1 VLDDRARVG
10 EVERAVVERQPL
22 GGVGADERPGVRGT
36 LDDVGA
42 GDVELRLER
51 PQPKRAA
58 ADVEDQRPFARA
70 GQRPEAL
77 VAARPRPGGEPR
89 PEPAAEARPGRR
101 VDVRQRR

>member
-1 VLDDRARVG
+1 MAAALAKEAAAGTRLNQDHPAARTQHAVRLAQGRHARGVIECCQQSAHAVHDDD
-10 EVERAVVERQPL
+10 VERAVVERQPL

-58 ADVEDQRPFARA
+58 ADVED
-70 GQRPEAL
+70 
-77 VAARPRPGGEPR
+77 
-89 PEPAAEARPGRR
+89 
-101 VDVRQRR
+101 